1 MAVSSTNDFVNRIV
15 EATDAGE
22 WSQAIDVWNEMTEK
36 YLENDDGESIR
47 QVYGGVYAYGI
58 NMSEVLKRAL
68 DK

>member
-1 MAVSSTNDFVNRIV
+1 MSSTNDFVNRIV

-47 QVYGGVYAYGI
+47 QVYGGVSAYGI

>member
-1 MAVSSTNDFVNRIV
+1 
-15 EATDAGE
+15 
-22 WSQAIDVWNEMTEK
+22 SQAIDVWNEMTEK

-47 QVYGGVYAYGI
+47 QVYGGVSAYGI